1 MTDQIQSSPVG
12 APDSSSENA
21 LAQWQE
27 LPLFLFRKRI
37 KSPALLRYGDTSVR
51 LSSPAVD
58 YILSAQYSPTRHTS
72 DGISPAVIIEETE
85 MTYTAEPTSVPEPQR
100 AVWEILA
107 KSPSYEMRKTA
118 AGRGLKVE
126 TFIELLSD
134 RAFSVRETVLDN
146 IDGLET
152 LASTEGGRKA
162 LALALKDRTLRN
174 TVRHRIRDIDEQAA
188 AVIRPLLIRAVTEG
202 EAVDGEPTPFELVL
216 NPDTDPFTV
225 VLTEPDALEATID
238 CLLADDD
245 LDDSYGKCVSGSFV
259 VKTDTSHIIEKLAS
273 DPREPVRMFA
283 AHYARP
289 SSPALRKLA
298 FDISPAVRRC
308 VTSEPAGFTNEERIA
323 FYGNDPERL
332 IEYVDN
338 LEELPATTD
347 FIRSLLADSD
357 PTVVLHTTRKIE
369 DLIAKAIED
378 AEEFEN
384 DGDEEDEDDFELES
398 DGFDPDWD
406 LDFRHLYRDS
416 REDDDDDDDEEEDEE
431 DINKEV
437 DARNLRLPLFDSKL

>member
-1 MTDQIQSSPVG
+1 MTNQIQSSPVG

-37 KSPALLRYGDTSVR
+37 KSLALLRYGDTSVR

-72 DGISPAVIIEETE
+72 DGISPAVIIEESE

-188 AVIRPLLIRAVTEG
+188 AVIWPLLIRAVTEG
-202 EAVDGEPTPFELVL
+202 DAVDGEPTPIELVL

-238 CLLADDD
+238 CLLDDD
-245 LDDSYGKCVSGSFV
+245 DFDDSYGKCVSGSFV
-259 VKTDTSHIIEKLAS
+259 VNADTSHIIENLPQTLVNPFACSPPITPVLPHPRCAS
-273 DPREPVRMFA
+273 LRLMSVRQFVVASLLNRRALPMKSESPSMEMIRSASSNTSTASRSFRQRPTLSAQCSPIPILRSFCTPRE
-283 AHYARP
+283 
-289 SSPALRKLA
+289 K
-298 FDISPAVRRC
+298 
-308 VTSEPAGFTNEERIA
+308 
-323 FYGNDPERL
+323 
-332 IEYVDN
+332 
-338 LEELPATTD
+338 
-347 FIRSLLADSD
+347 
-357 PTVVLHTTRKIE
+357 
-369 DLIAKAIED
+369 
-378 AEEFEN
+378 
-384 DGDEEDEDDFELES
+384 
-398 DGFDPDWD
+398 
-406 LDFRHLYRDS
+406 
-416 REDDDDDDDEEEDEE
+416 
-431 DINKEV
+431 
-437 DARNLRLPLFDSKL
+437 SKT

>member
-12 APDSSSENA
+12 APDSSSENT

-37 KSPALLRYGDTSVR
+37 KSLALLRYGDTSMR

-174 TVRHRIRDIDEQAA
+174 TVRHRIRDIDERAA
-188 AVIRPLLIRAVTEG
+188 AVIRPLLIRAVTECD
-202 EAVDGEPTPFELVL
+202 AVDGEPTPFELVL
-216 NPDTDPFTV
+216 NPDSDPFTV

-238 CLLADDD
+238 CLLDDD
-245 LDDSYGKCVSGSFV
+245 DFDDSYGKCVSGSFV
-259 VKTDTSHIIEKLAS
+259 VNADTSHIIEKLAS

-283 AHYARP
+283 AQYARP

-298 FDISPAVRRC
+298 FDVSPAVRRC

-332 IEYVDN
+332 IEYVDS

-357 PTVVLHTTRKIE
+357 PTVVLHATRKIE
-369 DLIAKAIED
+369 ALIAQAIED
-378 AEEFEN
+378 AEDFG
-384 DGDEEDEDDFELES
+384 DDDDEEDEDDFELERN
-398 DGFDPDWD
+398 GFDPDWD
-406 LDFRHLYRDS
+406 LDYRHLYGDS
-416 REDDDDDDDEEEDEE
+416 EEDDDNDEEEDEE

-437 DARNLRLPLFDSKL
+437 DARNLRLPLFDDKP

>member
-1 MTDQIQSSPVG
+1 
-12 APDSSSENA
+12 
-21 LAQWQE
+21 
-27 LPLFLFRKRI
+27 
-37 KSPALLRYGDTSVR
+37 
-51 LSSPAVD
+51 
-58 YILSAQYSPTRHTS
+58 
-72 DGISPAVIIEETE
+72 
-85 MTYTAEPTSVPEPQR
+85 
-100 AVWEILA
+100 
-107 KSPSYEMRKTA
+107 MRKTA

-146 IDGLET
+146 IDGLGT

-238 CLLADDD
+238 CLLDDD
-245 LDDSYGKCVSGSFV
+245 DFDDSYGKCVSGSFV
-259 VKTDTSHIIEKLAS
+259 VNADTSHIIEKLAS

-357 PTVVLHTTRKIE
+357 PMVVLHTTRKIE

-384 DGDEEDEDDFELES
+384 DCDEGDEDDFELES

-416 REDDDDDDDEEEDEE
+416 REDDDDDDEEEDEE

-437 DARNLRLPLFDSKL
+437 DARNLRLPLYDDKP

>member
-1 MTDQIQSSPVG
+1 
-12 APDSSSENA
+12 
-21 LAQWQE
+21 
-27 LPLFLFRKRI
+27 
-37 KSPALLRYGDTSVR
+37 
-51 LSSPAVD
+51 
-58 YILSAQYSPTRHTS
+58 
-72 DGISPAVIIEETE
+72 

-118 AGRGLKVE
+118 ARRGLKVE

-202 EAVDGEPTPFELVL
+202 DAVDGEPTPFELVL

-238 CLLADDD
+238 CLLDDD
-245 LDDSYGKCVSGSFV
+245 DFDDSYGKCVSGSFV
-259 VKTDTSHIIEKLAS
+259 VNADTSHIIEKLAS

-308 VTSEPAGFTNEERIA
+308 VTSEPTGFTNEERIA

-347 FIRSLLADSD
+347 FIRSLFADSD

-369 DLIAKAIED
+369 DLIAKVIED
-378 AEEFEN
+378 AEDFED

-398 DGFDPDWD
+398 NGFDPDWD
-406 LDFRHLYRDS
+406 LDYRHLYGES
-416 REDDDDDDDEEEDEE
+416 EEDDDDDEEEDEE

-437 DARNLRLPLFDSKL
+437 DARNLRLPLFDDKP

>member
-1 MTDQIQSSPVG
+1 M
-12 APDSSSENA
+12 
-21 LAQWQE
+21 
-27 LPLFLFRKRI
+27 
-37 KSPALLRYGDTSVR
+37 
-51 LSSPAVD
+51 
-58 YILSAQYSPTRHTS
+58 
-72 DGISPAVIIEETE
+72 
-85 MTYTAEPTSVPEPQR
+85 
-100 AVWEILA
+100 
-107 KSPSYEMRKTA
+107 
-118 AGRGLKVE
+118 
-126 TFIELLSD
+126 
-134 RAFSVRETVLDN
+134 LDN

-202 EAVDGEPTPFELVL
+202 DAVDGEPTPFELVL

-238 CLLADDD
+238 CLLDDD
-245 LDDSYGKCVSGSFV
+245 DFDDSYGKCVSGSFV
-259 VKTDTSHIIEKLAS
+259 INADTSHIIEKLAS

-398 DGFDPDWD
+398 NGFDPDWD

-416 REDDDDDDDEEEDEE
+416 REDDDDDDDEEKDEE